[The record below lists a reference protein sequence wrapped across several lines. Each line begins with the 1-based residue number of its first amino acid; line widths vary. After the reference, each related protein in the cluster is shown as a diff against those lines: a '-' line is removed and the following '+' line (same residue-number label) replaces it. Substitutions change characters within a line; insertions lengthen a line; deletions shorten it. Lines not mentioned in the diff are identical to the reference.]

1 MLVASPQTRGEGAAR
16 ERAAEAHMKLR
27 FMPKEERFFELFTQA
42 AQNVV
47 RGAELLLELVEQPQ
61 RSADLRRKIE
71 DVEHE
76 GDITTHEIADRLN
89 RTFVT
94 PFDHEDIHDL
104 AGRLD
109 DVLDDIEATADRMHL
124 YEAGPPSPE
133 MVNLVKVLA
142 EATVVVEKAL
152 AGLSDMRNARRILD
166 YCIEIHRLENVGD
179 EDSRLALAKLFKS
192 SDAIHALKWKEIYDH
207 VEDALDKCEDVA
219 SIVEG
224 IVVKHT

>member
-1 MLVASPQTRGEGAAR
+1 V
-16 ERAAEAHMKLR
+16 KLR
-27 FMPKEERFFELFTQA
+27 FIPREERFFELFTSA
-42 AQNVV
+42 ADNVV
-47 RGAELLLELVEQPQ
+47 KGAGLLLELVTYPDRAET
-61 RSADLRRKIE
+61 LRREIE
-71 DVEHE
+71 EVEHE

-109 DVLDDIEATADRMHL
+109 DILDDIEATADRMFL
-124 YEAGPPSPE
+124 YEAGHPSDE
-133 MVNLVKVLA
+133 MIHLVKVLA
-142 EATVVVEKAL
+142 DATAVVQKAVHCL
-152 AGLSDMRNARRILD
+152 RDLKNSRRILD

-179 EDSRLALAKLFKS
+179 EDSRLALAKLFKG

-219 SIVEG
+219 SVVES